1 MKPRAHDP
9 QLNGHAHTIAEDIAL
24 YEPTRTPPGHGQGV
38 LVPRRGP
45 RTPMPI
51 TLRQHSSPPPV
62 AGAGPGSLACAPE
75 RRWRCSPTSTD
86 RTTGRAAGTRRLPVA
101 DVVGDSSRIEPAE
114 DADLRPYHLDGRR
127 NRSEEEHAG
136 HAAVAAAGQP
146 PVPARG
152 LPMLTV
158 PNRQAA
164 EPPSCRTA
172 TPPNCHAA
180 EPPRCRT
187 ATLPDCRA
195 AGRRCTAA
203 RAVPRPRPPA
213 GRTAPP
219 SAVAAFTV
227 QDRRRPQTRA
237 AASGGPG
244 DGGRGTSS
252 RWVRRAARS
261 AVRARRRRAA
271 GSVALSR
278 ERGGAGGSRIRP
290 WE

>member
-1 MKPRAHDP
+1 MKPRAHHP

-24 YEPTRTPPGHGQGV
+24 YEPTRTPPGHGQRV

-51 TLRQHSSPPPV
+51 TLSNHSSPPPV

-75 RRWRCSPTSTD
+75 RRWRSSPTSTD

-127 NRSEEEHAG
+127 NRSQEEHTG

-164 EPPSCRTA
+164 EPPRRRIA
-172 TPPNCHAA
+172 TLPNRHAA

-187 ATLPDCRA
+187 AALPDGDARPHA
-195 AGRRCTAA
+195 RFLGHALQQVVQLLPPPWPPSPFRTVGVHRLAQQRPVDRGTAVEGRRL
-203 RAVPRPRPPA
+203 
-213 GRTAPP
+213 
-219 SAVAAFTV
+219 
-227 QDRRRPQTRA
+227 
-237 AASGGPG
+237 GGC
-244 DGGRGTSS
+244 GGRPG
-252 RWVRRAARS
+252 RLF
-261 AVRARRRRAA
+261 
-271 GSVALSR
+271 GL
-278 ERGGAGGSRIRP
+278 AGGVRP
-290 WE
+290 GRWP

>member
-86 RTTGRAAGTRRLPVA
+86 RTTGRAAGARRLPVA

-114 DADLRPYHLDGRR
+114 DAGLRAYPLDGRR
-127 NRSEEEHAG
+127 NRSQEEHTG
-136 HAAVAAAGQP
+136 HAAVAAAGHP

-152 LPMLTV
+152 LPMPTV
-158 PNRQAA
+158 PARQAA
-164 EPPSCRTA
+164 GPSAPASGATRLTPGLHQSPPHAALPRPRAPSRPPPCRTAKLPDPPRRRTATRPNRHAAELPRCRTA
-172 TPPNCHAA
+172 TLPNCRAA

-187 ATLPDCRA
+187 AM
-195 AGRRCTAA
+195 
-203 RAVPRPRPPA
+203 
-213 GRTAPP
+213 
-219 SAVAAFTV
+219 
-227 QDRRRPQTRA
+227 
-237 AASGGPG
+237 
-244 DGGRGTSS
+244 
-252 RWVRRAARS
+252 
-261 AVRARRRRAA
+261 
-271 GSVALSR
+271 
-278 ERGGAGGSRIRP
+278 
-290 WE
+290 